1 MNTFPTN
8 IDQNDQ
14 TLPKYIVVEGPIG
27 VGKST
32 LAKHLTTLFNYQSLL
47 ENTEKNPFL
56 DKFYENQQQNG
67 LATQLHFLF
76 QRAKQLEQLQQY
88 DLFEP
93 AHIADFM
100 IEKDRLFA
108 QAILDE
114 DEYKL
119 YDIVYQQLSI
129 QSPKPDLVIYLQA
142 PTHVL
147 AQRIQQRGLQ
157 AEQNIHTSYL
167 ELINQAYSQFFHYY
181 DDAPLLIINASQIEV
196 IYEENN
202 FRQLINYILSI
213 QSGRH
218 YFNPSISRETLL

>member
-1 MNTFPTN
+1 MNTFPLN
-8 IDQNDQ
+8 LDLSDQ
-14 TLPKYIVVEGPIG
+14 TPPQYIVVEGPIG
-27 VGKST
+27 VGKTT
-32 LAKHLTTLFNYQSLL
+32 LTKHLTNLFNYHALL
-47 ENTEKNPFL
+47 EGAETNPFL
-56 DKFYENQQQNG
+56 DKFYENQQQNA

-76 QRAKQLEQLQQY
+76 QRAKQLEQLHQQ

-93 AHIADFM
+93 AYIADFM
-100 IEKDRLFA
+100 IEKDQLFA

-119 YDIVYQQLSI
+119 YNNVYQQLDI
-129 QSPKPDLVIYLQA
+129 QPPTPDLVIYLQA

-147 AQRIQQRGLQ
+147 AQHIQQRGLQ

-196 IYEENN
+196 IYEEHN

>member
-8 IDQNDQ
+8 IDLNDQ

>member
-8 IDQNDQ
+8 IDLNDQ

-47 ENTEKNPFL
+47 ENAEKNPFL

-108 QAILDE
+108 QAILNE

-129 QSPKPDLVIYLQA
+129 QSPRPDLVIYLQA